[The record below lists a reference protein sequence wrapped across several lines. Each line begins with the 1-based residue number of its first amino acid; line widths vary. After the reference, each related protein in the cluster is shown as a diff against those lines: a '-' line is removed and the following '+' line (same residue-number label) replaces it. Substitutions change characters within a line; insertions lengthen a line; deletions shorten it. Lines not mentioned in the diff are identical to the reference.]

1 MGDFS
6 ILKLEELKHSRIK
19 VHLSTRQ
26 SEGYYPISKGGE
38 IMTPLVLKVS

>member
-6 ILKLEELKHSRIK
+6 ILKLEYTAELKYTLAPGK
-19 VHLSTRQ
+19 V
-26 SEGYYPISKGGE
+26 KGIIPFGNGE